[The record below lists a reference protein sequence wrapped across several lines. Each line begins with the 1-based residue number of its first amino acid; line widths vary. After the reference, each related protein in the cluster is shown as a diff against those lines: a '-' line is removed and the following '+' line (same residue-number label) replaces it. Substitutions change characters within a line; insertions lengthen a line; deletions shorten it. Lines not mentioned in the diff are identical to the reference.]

1 MAGERAGF
9 TVASLVGLAC
19 RDRLRS
25 HEGARGERLGYD
37 TCGVVVGHDRG
48 ASQIVSRAMPAQ
60 HVRSELRADGVA
72 VLRLDRPPV
81 NALSR
86 AVLGELGDVARALGG
101 RPGLKAVVVTGGP
114 RALAAGA
121 DIDELSTTDPALV
134 TAAFRDAFDA
144 VAAIPRPV
152 IAAIGGIA
160 LGGGLELAM
169 ACDLRVA
176 ATSARL
182 GQPEVLLGIIPGA
195 GGTQRL
201 PRLVGPARAKEL
213 VWTGRHLRAEEALA
227 IGLVDRVVPDEDL
240 ETEALAWAGSL
251 ATGAVVAMGLAK
263 TAIDRGL
270 DGPLQR
276 GLDVERDAFTAAFR
290 TEDATEG
297 IRSFLEHGPGRAAFR
312 GT

>member
-1 MAGERAGF
+1 
-9 TVASLVGLAC
+9 
-19 RDRLRS
+19 
-25 HEGARGERLGYD
+25 
-37 TCGVVVGHDRG
+37 
-48 ASQIVSRAMPAQ
+48 MPAQ

-134 TAAFRDAFDA
+134 AAAFRDAFDA